1 MSDTFGIREAS
12 QALEELVEIQA
23 LNVDL
28 REAVMACFSGGE
40 SRCWTVG
47 ELVDRFKNLGVCA
60 TRASVTAAL
69 AELALELE
77 LSSWAPWR
85 LLERGTEW
93 ILAPK
98 SELLELLSGV
108 RRLPLKEASD
118 LSEEH
123 KAVLLVVIGYRQK
136 GGVSKS
142 RVGEILGLEASA
154 ILDDLLSF
162 GLIYCDPS
170 RELNFWRPTPSA
182 LLALG
187 LRSHTDIPALKE
199 LEEWFDAQKEIR
211 GIAKL
216 DPFFERTSK
225 LASRRLKREIERRGT
240 LGEFALESDPLHL
253 KRISSKESGSN
264 LFRSDGPEAV
274 GGSGEVKSPQSV
286 VQGCPAQG
294 GAVGSG
300 EKKS

>member
-1 MSDTFGIREAS
+1 VSDTFGTSNAGQPLEKLVQT
-12 QALEELVEIQA
+12 QALS
-23 LNVDL
+23 VDL
-28 REAVMACFSGGE
+28 REAVMACLCGGE
-40 SRCWTVG
+40 SRCWTIA
-47 ELVDRFKNLGVCA
+47 ELVERFKNLGLCA

-85 LLERGTEW
+85 LRERGTEW

-108 RRLPLKEASD
+108 RRLPLKEAKI

-123 KAVLLVVIGYRQK
+123 KAVLLVVIGYRQR
-136 GGVSKS
+136 GGVSKT
-142 RVGEILGLEASA
+142 RVGEILGLEASS
-154 ILDDLLSF
+154 ILDDLLSQ

-170 RELNFWRPTPSA
+170 KEFNFWRPTPLA

-199 LEEWFDAQKEIR
+199 LEEWFDSQKEIR

-216 DPFFERTSK
+216 DPFFERTGK

-240 LGEFALESDPLHL
+240 LGEFALEPDPLSL
-253 KRISSKESGSN
+253 REDPSRGKR
-264 LFRSDGPEAV
+264 L
-274 GGSGEVKSPQSV
+274 
-286 VQGCPAQG
+286 
-294 GAVGSG
+294 
-300 EKKS
+300 

>member
-1 MSDTFGIREAS
+1 MSDSFATRKAG
-12 QALEELVEIQA
+12 QPLEELGSNPS
-23 LNVDL
+23 LSVDL
-28 REAVMACFSGGE
+28 REAVMACLSGGE
-40 SRCWTVG
+40 SRCWTVL
-47 ELVDRFKNLGVCA
+47 ELVERFKNLGICA
-60 TRASVTAAL
+60 SRASVTAAL

-77 LSSWAPWR
+77 LSNWAPWR

-108 RRLPLKEASD
+108 RRLPLKEAKI

-142 RVGEILGLEASA
+142 RVGEILGLEASF
-154 ILDDLLSF
+154 ILDDLLSQ

-199 LEEWFDAQKEIR
+199 LEEWFDSQKEIR
-211 GIAKL
+211 ANS
-216 DPFFERTSK
+216 ET
-225 LASRRLKREIERRGT
+225 
-240 LGEFALESDPLHL
+240 
-253 KRISSKESGSN
+253 GSF
-264 LFRSDGPEAV
+264 L
-274 GGSGEVKSPQSV
+274 
-286 VQGCPAQG
+286 
-294 GAVGSG
+294 
-300 EKKS
+300 